1 MELKHGWPTRRKS
14 PAARAAPEWMAT
26 ALEMA
31 ISEIWT
37 LVTTPALNGRE
48 RGFEPPTQWS
58 LFCNQA
64 LSCLKSGFK

>member
-1 MELKHGWPTRRKS
+1 MELKHRWPTRRKS
-14 PAARAAPEWMAT
+14 LAARAAPEWMAT

-48 RGFEPPTQWS
+48 RWVRTSDPVVPILQ
-58 LFCNQA
+58 
-64 LSCLKSGFK
+64 SGFKLFEIRF